1 MGPYAE
7 QWSLQV
13 VRPSV
18 AAQMLWNNPFDL
30 SKSINFNAL
39 TEPVPDLN
47 HQVAFTPSDRLNV
60 FFTRRPRDSTIRR
73 DFTARF
79 LYEEESVVLMGDE
92 LWPVLIYHV
101 VYQRDIDFTL
111 DQLEYEVHLSSSRR
125 AGRGPRNP
133 NYTFEWSRNKI
144 EHKIYHRFYQYWIDA
159 EEKKWVVRERGTN
172 KFVRGRRNAIEQES
186 FTLWMSRTEDVH
198 PAWRESLRDFEVWIE
213 EATDNEWVID
223 YHEHP
228 EASVIG
234 CRLCGRVDWTGR
246 RPRMIS
252 AFPSWNG
259 HRRRTWD
266 DIRHLMDS
274 GSGKDL
280 GFRMFWAVWTF
291 FIFFLLIERLRGEGN
306 ESGPPPKP
314 STLSKWSEDG
324 GPLWLRGIASSG
336 HPTRSP
342 DQVGVRC

>member
-1 MGPYAE
+1 MEFFSPLGATLDQIFLRLVQIIVRWDNKRIGMIVRRLTLNEIKVLEYLAHVGWVEHERGGTIIANRLWTRATEYTERIQSIRRRLRRETDDGISIDKDSVTVGSFVPFEFFQPTRSFWMGPYAE

-13 VRPSV
+13 VRLSV

-47 HQVAFTPSDRLNV
+47 HRVAFTPSDRLNV

-101 VYQRDIDFTL
+101 VYRRDIDFTL

-159 EEKKWVVRERGTN
+159 DEKKWVVRERGTN
-172 KFVRGRRNAIEQES
+172 KFVRGRRNAIE
-186 FTLWMSRTEDVH
+186 
-198 PAWRESLRDFEVWIE
+198 
-213 EATDNEWVID
+213 
-223 YHEHP
+223 
-228 EASVIG
+228 
-234 CRLCGRVDWTGR
+234 
-246 RPRMIS
+246 
-252 AFPSWNG
+252 
-259 HRRRTWD
+259 
-266 DIRHLMDS
+266 
-274 GSGKDL
+274 
-280 GFRMFWAVWTF
+280 
-291 FIFFLLIERLRGEGN
+291 
-306 ESGPPPKP
+306 
-314 STLSKWSEDG
+314 
-324 GPLWLRGIASSG
+324 
-336 HPTRSP
+336 
-342 DQVGVRC
+342 